1 MNDTS
6 SDSRSMMKIVKRPII
21 AFVVIPWLVYAFY
34 LAVIAS
40 PLYESRSQLILKTSN
55 SNSAFDP
62 SSILLGGLSGV
73 SVSNDAKLVETYV
86 LSRDIMLKLDEKLEI
101 RDHYVNS
108 GADFFSRL
116 SSNHSEEDFLAFF
129 QKHVDVK
136 VEQLSG
142 VISIN
147 AMAFDPAFAKEINVA
162 IVEFSEQFINNINNE
177 LAKVQLEFAQ
187 QEHLSIEQNLE
198 LAKQQL
204 LAFQSKYDLVDPTV
218 EGAAFQ
224 QITYGLESALV
235 QKRAELN
242 GVQAIMAS
250 NAPAVINL
258 QRDIAALEQ
267 QIQQERERISDSDK
281 TGQQQS
287 MSELIAEFGNLRIQL
302 ELQTQTFAASLAAL
316 EKTRVETYQQLQH
329 LVTIETSTLPDENKY
344 PRVTYN
350 LTLAAILL
358 LLTFGIVRIII
369 ATVREFSY

>member
-1 MNDTS
+1 MYST
-6 SDSRSMMKIVKRPII
+6 KYVKAKDIDDAATI
-21 AFVVIPWLVYAFY
+21 MESAEDGKFLAGGMTLIPTLKQRLANPDCLVD
-34 LAVIAS
+34 L
-40 PLYESRSQLILKTSN
+40 
-55 SNSAFDP
+55 SAC
-62 SSILLGGLSGV
+62 GLSAIDDDG
-73 SVSNDAKLVETYV
+73 SAM
-86 LSRDIMLKLDEKLEI
+86 RI
-101 RDHYVNS
+101 
-108 GADFFSRL
+108 GAMTR
-116 SSNHSEEDFLAFF
+116 
-129 QKHVDVK
+129 HVDV
-136 VEQLSG
+136 
-142 VISIN
+142 
-147 AMAFDPAFAKEINVA
+147 A
-162 IVEFSEQFINNINNE
+162 
-177 LAKVQLEFAQ
+177 
-187 QEHLSIEQNLE
+187 
-198 LAKQQL
+198 
-204 LAFQSKYDLVDPTV
+204 
-218 EGAAFQ
+218 
-224 QITYGLESALV
+224 ESALV